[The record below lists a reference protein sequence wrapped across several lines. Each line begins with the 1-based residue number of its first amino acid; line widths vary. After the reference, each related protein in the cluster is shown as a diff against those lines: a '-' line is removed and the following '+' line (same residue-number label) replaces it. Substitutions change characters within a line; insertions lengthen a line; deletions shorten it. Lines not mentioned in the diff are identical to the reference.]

1 MDLLT
6 PADYMQGFTADTL
19 EADGPTLLRIV
30 GTLTMNVFTGLDVPA
45 APSMRA
51 SMGIVC
57 MDRGNVISLSSII
70 NADDPDDLSKG
81 VWLKTWTRTYGV
93 QVDGSS
99 IVNFVQ
105 LANPTRPMT
114 YEDIDVRVK
123 RKLKNSTVWLQINVI
138 PNPGS
143 FSGDVDMTLE
153 VAFQGRL
160 LLGGKF

>member
-6 PADYMQGFTADTL
+6 PADYMQGFSTNTL

-30 GTLTMNVFTGLDVPA
+30 GTLTMNIFTGLDVPA
-45 APSMRA
+45 APSLRA

-81 VWLKTWTRTYGV
+81 VWLKTWSRTYGV
-93 QVDGSS
+93 EVDSS
-99 IVNFVQ
+99 EVKNFVQ
-105 LANPTRPMT
+105 LVNPRPPMT
-114 YEDIDVRVK
+114 FEDIDIRVK
-123 RKLKNSTVWLQINVI
+123 RKLKNSTVWLQLNVI

-143 FSGDVDMTLE
+143 FSGDVDMTFE